1 MSAEEAMLCAR
12 EVSVTLGDMPVLKN
26 CSFSAAPGEFIVIA
40 GPNGAG
46 KSTLLRALAGLQP
59 AAGSVAMSGRGAQ
72 ELSLGS
78 RARLLAYLPQGGFV
92 HWPMKVS
99 DVVALGRMP
108 FGSSLQTLTARDAQA
123 IDRAMTACGVAHLA
137 QKTATELSGG
147 ERSRVL
153 LARALATDAPILL
166 LDEPAASLDPVHQSA
181 VMSMLAALASEGKL
195 VIAVSHDLPQS
206 VAHATRIL
214 LMDGGQIVAD
224 DKPQA
229 LFAAGAFERIFNMR
243 FHIVEIDGVKTLA
256 MTPKPR

>member
-1 MSAEEAMLCAR
+1 MLRATAI
-12 EVSVTLGDMPVLKN
+12 SVTLGDMQVLN
-26 CSFSAAPGEFIVIA
+26 TCSFSAESGEFIVIA

-46 KSTLLRALAGLQP
+46 KSTLLRVLAGLQP
-59 AAGSVAMSGRGAQ
+59 AAGSVVVSGRDAR
-72 ELSLGS
+72 ELSPAARS
-78 RARLLAYLPQGGFV
+78 RLLAYLPQGGSV

-108 FGSSLQTLTARDAQA
+108 FGASLQTLTDQDAGA
-123 IDRAMTACGVAHLA
+123 IERAMSASGVTHLA
-137 QKTATELSGG
+137 DKVATELSGG

-181 VMSMLAALASEGKL
+181 VMSMLAELASDGKL

-206 VAHATRIL
+206 VAHASRIL
-214 LMDGGQIVAD
+214 LMDGGQIAAD

-229 LFAAGAFERIFNMR
+229 LFAEGAFESIFDMR

-256 MTPKPR
+256 MTPKLR

>member
-1 MSAEEAMLCAR
+1 MSVGVAVLRAS
-12 EVSVTLGDMPVLKN
+12 EVSVTLGDMPVLNN
-26 CSFSAAPGEFIVIA
+26 CSFSAASGEFIVIA

-46 KSTLLRALAGLQP
+46 KSTLLRVLAGLQP
-59 AAGSVAMSGRGAQ
+59 SVGSILMSGKDAQ
-72 ELSLGS
+72 EQHPES
-78 RARLLAYLPQGGFV
+78 RARLIAYLPQGGSI

-99 DVVALGRMP
+99 DVIALGRMP
-108 FGSSLQTLTARDAQA
+108 FGSSLQTLSAPDVRAIETAMA
-123 IDRAMTACGVAHLA
+123 ACGVEHLA

-166 LDEPAASLDPVHQSA
+166 LDEPAAALDPVHQSA

-195 VIAVSHDLPQS
+195 IIAVSHDLQQS
-206 VAHATRIL
+206 VSHASRIL

-224 DKPQA
+224 DKPEGV
-229 LFAAGAFERIFNMR
+229 FASGAFERIFGMR
-243 FHIVEIDGVKTLA
+243 FHIVEIDGVTTLA